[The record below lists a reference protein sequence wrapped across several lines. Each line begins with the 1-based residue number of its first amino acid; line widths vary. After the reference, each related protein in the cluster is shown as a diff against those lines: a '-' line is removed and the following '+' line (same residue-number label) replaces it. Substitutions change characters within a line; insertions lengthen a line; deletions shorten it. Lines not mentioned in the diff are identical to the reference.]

1 MKNIDIQEGGIVLH
15 ENWKLFPVDS
25 HNWELCERCEVLD
38 NARSRDAGTVGTMR
52 WRRCGRYYSH
62 NTIDCA
68 LLYVADNLMKAK
80 CRDAA
85 LTLDAAVAEWKAT
98 IRELE
103 RTVVS
108 KVGA

>member
-1 MKNIDIQEGGIVLH
+1 MSSLDCQEGGIVLH
-15 ENWKLFPVDS
+15 ENWKLFTVDS
-25 HNWELCERCEVLD
+25 RNWELCERREVPD
-38 NARSRDAGTVGTMR
+38 NARSRDAGTVGIMR
-52 WRRCGRYYSH
+52 WQRCGRYYSH

-68 LLYVADNLMKAK
+68 LLYVADNLMKDK

-103 RTVVS
+103 QTVLES
-108 KVGA
+108 A

>member
-1 MKNIDIQEGGIVLH
+1 MAASKKKDITEGGIILH
-15 ENWKLFPVDS
+15 DDWKLFPVDER
-25 HNWELCERCEVLD
+25 NWELCHRYQTD
-38 NARSRDAGTVGTMR
+38 ARGARQASDGPI
-52 WRRCGRYYSH
+52 WHRCGRFYSH

-103 RTVVS
+103 RAVVG

>member
-1 MKNIDIQEGGIVLH
+1 MGNTDIQVGGIMLAD
-15 ENWKLFPVDS
+15 NWKLVPVDQR
-25 HNWELCERCEVLD
+25 NWELCELRET
-38 NARSRDAGTVGTMR
+38 ASRQKSRESGTVGMVK
-52 WRRCGRYYSH
+52 WHRCGRYYSH

-103 RTVVS
+103 QTVLES
-108 KVGA
+108 A

>member
-1 MKNIDIQEGGIVLH
+1 MARKETVQSGGITLAD
-15 ENWKLFPVDS
+15 EWKLYPLDDR
-25 HNWELCERCEVLD
+25 NWELCKLMGD
-38 NARSRDAGTVGTMR
+38 GQ
-52 WRRCGRYYSH
+52 WKPYGRFYSY

-68 LLYVADNLMKAK
+68 LLYVADQLMKDK

-103 RTVVS
+103 QTVLES
-108 KVGA
+108 A

>member
-1 MKNIDIQEGGIVLH
+1 MARKETVQNGGIVLPD
-15 ENWKLFPVDS
+15 EWKLYPLDDR
-25 HNWELCERCEVLD
+25 NWELCKLMED
-38 NARSRDAGTVGTMR
+38 GQ
-52 WRRCGRYYSH
+52 WKPYGRFYSY

-103 RTVVS
+103 QTVLES
-108 KVGA
+108 A